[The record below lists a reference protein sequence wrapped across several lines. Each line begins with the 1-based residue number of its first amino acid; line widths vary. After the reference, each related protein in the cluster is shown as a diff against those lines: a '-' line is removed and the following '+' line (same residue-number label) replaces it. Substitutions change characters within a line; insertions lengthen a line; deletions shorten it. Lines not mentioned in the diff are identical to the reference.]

1 MPVLCFFEFFDQKLN
16 FFWIFFWEIRIKI
29 FCHYCHWTN
38 DSLLFQVSWKGFYP
52 AEVEGLERLESS
64 KFSLE
69 ETILISVHF
78 GGFTRLY
85 AVRLRF
91 WLKCL
96 KRKKKDLTFGAS
108 IRGLFFFLVSF
119 CPQFLTKTIY
129 KKAYIFGASIDST
142 QLG

>member
-1 MPVLCFFEFFDQKLN
+1 MIAIGLMILSFFRFLG
-16 FFWIFFWEIRIKI
+16 R
-29 FCHYCHWTN
+29 
-38 DSLLFQVSWKGFYP
+38 DSTRP

-85 AVRLRF
+85 AVRLQF

-96 KRKKKDLTFGAS
+96 KKNPDFWGFNKRS
-108 IRGLFFFLVSF
+108 FFLSCF
-119 CPQFLTKTIY
+119 FLPP
-129 KKAYIFGASIDST
+129 IFGLKPFIKKHT
-142 QLG
+142 FLGLL